1 MARPREFDKADVIAL
16 AAELFRRK
24 GYQATSMRDLITHLG
39 LSSSSIYGAFGGKYG
54 LFMAALKHGAE
65 QDKAMVVRALE
76 HPDGLLAGLT
86 ALYQGLIDSL
96 LGEDEGSA
104 SLTLRAALE
113 SLDAAA
119 AASSPDAGAPRRGGS
134 GAGSRTVTPAP
145 DVLDAMRTHFAD
157 LAAVVAERLEAAQG
171 RGELRLKQDASDLA
185 LFILLNAFNL
195 TVVVKLTRDPE
206 RLAAYVRAALDS
218 VADPP

>member
-1 MARPREFDKADVIAL
+1 MVAL

-24 GYQATSMRDLITHLG
+24 GYRATSMRDLITHLG
-39 LSSSSIYGAFGGKYG
+39 LSSSSIYAAFGGKYG

-65 QDKAMVVRALE
+65 QDKALIVRALQ
-76 HPDGLLAGLT
+76 HPAGLLAGLT

-96 LGEDEGSA
+96 LGEDGGSA

-113 SLDAAA
+113 SLDAGVLTASSGGA
-119 AASSPDAGAPRRGGS
+119 PAASVE
-134 GAGSRTVTPAP
+134 GSRAVSRAAETPAP
-145 DVLDAMRTHFAD
+145 DVLDAMRAHFAD
-157 LAAVVAERLEAAQG
+157 IAAVVTQALEAAQR

>member
-1 MARPREFDKADVIAL
+1 MARPREFDKAEVIAL

-39 LSSSSIYGAFGGKYG
+39 LSSSSIYAAFGGKYG

-65 QDKAMVVRALE
+65 QDKAMIVQALE
-76 HPDGLLAGLT
+76 HPAGLLAGLT

-113 SLDAAA
+113 SLDAGVLTA
-119 AASSPDAGAPRRGGS
+119 PAGE
-134 GAGSRTVTPAP
+134 TPAP
-145 DVLDAMRTHFAD
+145 DVLDAMRAHFTD
-157 LAAVVAERLEAAQG
+157 LAAVVTERLESAQH

-206 RLAAYVRAALDS
+206 RLAAYVRTALDS

>member
-16 AAELFRRK
+16 AADLFRRK
-24 GYQATSMRDLITHLG
+24 GYQATSMRDLITHLS

-65 QDKAMVVRALE
+65 QDKAMIVSALD
-76 HPDGLLAGLT
+76 HPGGILAGLT
-86 ALYQGLIDSL
+86 ALYDGLIASL
-96 LGEDEGSA
+96 LGADEGSA

-113 SLDAAA
+113 SLDAGAA
-119 AASSPDAGAPRRGGS
+119 AAPLDSGPSRPDAT
-134 GAGSRTVTPAP
+134 GSRSNATAPAP
-145 DVLDAMRTHFAD
+145 DVLDAMRAHFAD
-157 LAAVVAERLEAAQG
+157 LAAVVTERLEAAEQ
-171 RGELRLKQDASDLA
+171 RGELRLKQDASDVA

-206 RLAAYVRAALDS
+206 RLAAYVRTALDS